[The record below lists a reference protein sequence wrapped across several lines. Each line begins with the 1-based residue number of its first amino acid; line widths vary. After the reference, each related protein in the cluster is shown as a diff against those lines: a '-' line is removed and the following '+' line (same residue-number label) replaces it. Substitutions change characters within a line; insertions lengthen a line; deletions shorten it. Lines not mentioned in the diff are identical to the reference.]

1 MSNID
6 YVASDRDFVS
16 YRRGCDAIY
25 QPYNNPKKN
34 PQYSCQIS
42 IACHVVNIWHFN
54 IIFSSTCRAQ

>member
-42 IACHVVNIWHFN
+42 IACHVVNI
-54 IIFSSTCRAQ
+54 